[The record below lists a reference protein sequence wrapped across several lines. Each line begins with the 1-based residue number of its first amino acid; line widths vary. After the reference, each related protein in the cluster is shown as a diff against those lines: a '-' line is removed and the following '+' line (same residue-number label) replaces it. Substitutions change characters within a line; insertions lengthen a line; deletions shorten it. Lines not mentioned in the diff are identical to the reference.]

1 MSFPKINLG
10 PALKTSIGLV
20 ALIIG
25 WFMLMNL
32 LIGIWPDEI
41 AMLKELRKRT
51 SENLTIQS
59 ALLLQSGDTTT
70 LRKTLEETVRRDKQI
85 NSLAIRTKEGK
96 VITQVG
102 NHNFYWKPISNTVST
117 LDFVR
122 VELKK
127 NQQPWGNLEIAYR
140 PSSPKTIIDWLKQ
153 PDVFGIILTILGG
166 IALYSFY
173 LKRIFIYL
181 DPSSVIPDRVSA
193 AFDSFSEG
201 VLMVDKTGRIML
213 ANKTLRLWVEEEN
226 NLLFGKSSQNLPWL
240 KAALR
245 EEPKNYPWIKAM
257 ETQDAINGWQIEF
270 QKITGEQI
278 KAVINCS
285 PILDSAKNVRGC
297 IVTFDNV
304 TEIDKVNKEL
314 TSTMEK
320 LYASQME
327 IEKQNTELIELATRD
342 SLTSCLNRRAFFETA
357 EKTFSL
363 YTAKKQP
370 LACIMADIDHFKYF
384 NDRFGHAVGDKVI
397 IAFSRTLFIGL
408 RSEDL
413 LCRYGGEEFCILLPD
428 ATRETALNI
437 AERIRTEVELNAGAS
452 IRNSQDIKITSSF
465 GVSFLS
471 ESTPT
476 LAAIIDQADQALYN
490 AKADGRNCVKTLN

>member
-1 MSFPKINLG
+1 MKLPKISLG
-10 PALKTSIGLV
+10 PALRTSVGLV
-20 ALIIG
+20 ALVVG
-25 WFMLMNL
+25 WVMLINM
-32 LIGIWPDEI
+32 LIGIWPDQT
-41 AMLKELRKRT
+41 AMLKELRQHT

-59 ALLLQSGDTTT
+59 AVLLQSGDTST
-70 LRKTLEETVRRDKQI
+70 LKKTLEEAVRRDKQI
-85 NSLAIRTKEGK
+85 YSLAIRTKTGR
-96 VITQVG
+96 VVVQVG
-102 NHNFYWKPISNTVST
+102 DHNLYWKPISDSLST

-122 VELKK
+122 VELKT
-127 NQQPWGNLEIAYR
+127 NQQPWGYLEIAYR
-140 PSSPKTIIDWLKQ
+140 PSSPNSLWEWLKQ
-153 PDVFGIILTILGG
+153 PSVIGIILAIIGAIG
-166 IALYSFY
+166 LYTFY
-173 LKRIFIYL
+173 LRRIFIYL

-201 VLMVDKTGRIML
+201 VMMVDKTGRIML

-226 NLLFGKSSQNLPWL
+226 NQLFGKSSQNLPWL
-240 KAALR
+240 RAALR
-245 EEPKNYPWIKAM
+245 EDPKNYPWIKAM
-257 ETQDAINGWQIEF
+257 ESHDAINGWQIEF
-270 QKITGEQI
+270 EKQSGESI

-314 TSTMEK
+314 TMTMEK

-342 SLTSCLNRRAFFETA
+342 SLTSCLNRRAFFEMA
-357 EKTFSL
+357 EKTFAL
-363 YTAKKQP
+363 YAAKKQT
-370 LACIMADIDHFKYF
+370 LACIMTDIDHFKTF

-428 ATRETALNI
+428 ATLEMAVNI
-437 AERIRTEVELNAGAS
+437 AERIRSEVEHHTGAS
-452 IRNSQDIKITSSF
+452 IRNTQDLKITSSF
-465 GVSFLS
+465 GVSILS
-471 ESTPT
+471 ESTPS
-476 LAAIIDQADQALYN
+476 LSVMIDQADQALYN
-490 AKADGRNCVKTLN
+490 AKSSGRNCVKTFS